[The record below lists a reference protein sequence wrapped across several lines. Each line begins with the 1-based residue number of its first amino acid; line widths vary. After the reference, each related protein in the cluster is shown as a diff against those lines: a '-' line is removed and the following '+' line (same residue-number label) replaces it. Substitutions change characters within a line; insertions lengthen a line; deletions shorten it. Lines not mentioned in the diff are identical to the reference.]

1 MKKKIIILFTKNF
14 DLFYYKNIL
23 TQIIKSN
30 LSFELWNLTFIKKGK
45 FKKLSIYKRKKLNLD
60 NTSYKVKKIKNI
72 ESFYKG
78 SFNKKIHFFY
88 QKKIL
93 IK

>member
-1 MKKKIIILFTKNF
+1 MKKKKIIILFTKNF

-45 FKKLSIYKRKKLNLD
+45 FKNYQYIKEKKLNLIIPV
-60 NTSYKVKKIKNI
+60 TKLRRL
-72 ESFYKG
+72 
-78 SFNKKIHFFY
+78 
-88 QKKIL
+88 KIL
-93 IK
+93 KVFIKR